1 MINNKAIRLTCVP
14 TLILALF
21 VAFCF
26 PLQAKGSEGFP
37 AEEEL
42 VEELAAQLEFLMEEA
57 LVVENG
63 LRTFDFEKIE
73 DEFGK
78 EVRDEI
84 EMLTVGLQPVENTKS
99 RNGNLMVTASNEAW
113 KSCMIG
119 AIKDHFGVAMVTA
132 ALEGGLWAYLEKKA
146 YKEAAKLLVK
156 FAVGSNAVGLAGTL
170 IYYGGVCTYKYG

>member
-99 RNGNLMVTASNEAW
+99 RKGNFNGNGIKRSLEIMYDRSY
-113 KSCMIG
+113 KRPFRSSDGHSC
-119 AIKDHFGVAMVTA
+119 T
-132 ALEGGLWAYLEKKA
+132 
-146 YKEAAKLLVK
+146 
-156 FAVGSNAVGLAGTL
+156 
-170 IYYGGVCTYKYG
+170 